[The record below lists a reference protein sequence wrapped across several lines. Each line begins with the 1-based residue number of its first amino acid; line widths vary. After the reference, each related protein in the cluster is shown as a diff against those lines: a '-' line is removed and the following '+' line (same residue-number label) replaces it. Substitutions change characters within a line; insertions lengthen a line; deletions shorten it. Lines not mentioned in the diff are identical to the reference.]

1 MIKGRKKTARR
12 RGGPAG
18 LLVWAFLAL
27 AACETTEQRAARE
40 SQFNGKALAD

>member
-1 MIKGRKKTARR
+1 MIEGRQKTARR
-12 RGGPAG
+12 RGPAG